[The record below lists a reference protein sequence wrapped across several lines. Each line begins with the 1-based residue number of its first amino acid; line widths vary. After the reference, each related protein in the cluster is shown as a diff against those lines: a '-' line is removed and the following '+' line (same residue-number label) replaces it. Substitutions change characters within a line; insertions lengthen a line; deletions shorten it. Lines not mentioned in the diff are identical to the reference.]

1 MQSQPLEIDTNKS
14 SAYAIEMNQ
23 DEDNT
28 TQLLTLNDATP
39 LTRLLVRCQPARS
52 FKNKLFYMIVT
63 IFQFSLFNY
72 IVIGVGIIGV
82 SALGFALAVWA
93 PLAAIMEPLLQPT
106 IAKHGT
112 PYHDFLFSNKRT
124 LVQFDK
130 TCKKHI
136 VKGLFTNIIIM
147 TIVYGFIVIPMYGTL
162 TLGIYNDAIII
173 TFIFTSFIAAEL
185 NVFLTAGHKVMTK
198 MFSEYRAERIR
209 EYVGYVHNTLL
220 NNEDPEIGTKLKAL
234 TKEQRKVETFA
245 RTANRSQGRMFASK
259 FVTNAT
265 WFIILLISAALVT
278 TSEGTKNKL
287 RPLLVLS
294 VMLSLMTAS
303 TIRLMSQVT
312 APSREWNLSVQEQLN
327 DASLAPIVTTLFGR
341 RADFNL
347 WLDSHELAAQRILG
361 SKVSIERL
369 GQVGSL
375 LISGVLIVIYF
386 VLRDE
391 LRGLL

>member
-39 LTRLLVRCQPARS
+39 FTRQILRCQPARNCT
-52 FKNKLFYMIVT
+52 NKLFFMIVA

-82 SALGFALAVWA
+82 PSIGFALAIWG
-93 PLAAIMEPLLQPT
+93 PFGGISSLLQPT
-106 IAKHGT
+106 IAKYGT
-112 PYHDFLFSNKRT
+112 PYHNFLFSNKRT

-130 TCKKHI
+130 TCKKTI
-136 VKGLFTNIIIM
+136 VKGLFTNIITM

-173 TFIFTSFIAAEL
+173 TFIFTSLIAAEIG
-185 NVFLTAGHKVMTK
+185 VFLTAGHTVMAK
-198 MFSEYRAERIR
+198 MFAEYRAERIR
-209 EYVGYVHNTLL
+209 EYIGYVHNTLL
-220 NNEDPEIGTKLKAL
+220 HEDPEIGTKLKAL

-245 RTANRSQGRMFASK
+245 RTTNRSQGRMFAAK
-259 FVTNAT
+259 FVMVGT
-265 WFIILLISAALVT
+265 WIIILLISAALVT

-294 VMLSLMTAS
+294 ILLSWFTAFA
-303 TIRLMSQVT
+303 IALMSQVT
-312 APSREWNLSVQEQLN
+312 APSRAWNLSVQEQLN

>member
-52 FKNKLFYMIVT
+52 FKNKLFCIIMSIV
-63 IFQFSLFNY
+63 QLSLLNY

-82 SALGFALAVWA
+82 PAIGFVLAVWG
-93 PLAAIMEPLLQPT
+93 PLSAIMEPLLQPT

-112 PYHDFLFSNKRT
+112 PYHIFLFSNKRT

-209 EYVGYVHNTLL
+209 EYIGYVHNTLL
-220 NNEDPEIGTKLKAL
+220 HEDPEIGTKLKAL

-245 RTANRSQGRMFASK
+245 RITNRSQGRMFAAR
-259 FVTNAT
+259 FVMVGT
-265 WFIILLISAALVT
+265 WIIILLISAALIT

-294 VMLSLMTAS
+294 VLLSWMTAS
-303 TIRLMSQVT
+303 AIRAMSQVT

-347 WLDSHELAAQRILG
+347 WLDSHELAAQRIVG
-361 SKVSIERL
+361 KKVSIERL